1 MNYSTTDHLLIV
13 ILGFFVALGPR
24 YIPILFFS
32 NRKIPDWFNNWMKYV
47 PVSLFTAIVVKDLFI
62 SNSYKFVI
70 SGKLDLILASLIVIV
85 ISYWTRSM
93 ALSVVFGLVSVILL
107 SMVM

>member
-1 MNYSTTDHLLIV
+1 MKPKKDAIKVEITKPNVLLVSIIKTADNTPATTEI
-13 ILGFFVALGPR
+13 
-24 YIPILFFS
+24 
-32 NRKIPDWFNNWMKYV
+32 NKISR
-47 PVSLFTAIVVKDLFI
+47 VSLFTAIVVKDLFI